1 MPLITCPVAYC
12 ITAGVWVPPGCSGC
26 LQHVLA
32 SASMRVLCPGH
43 SEAFSQYLSCLS
55 HTAAG
60 ALALPRCAWY
70 LQPSFPLVLTS
81 SFSAYGLKWRPGK
94 TPTPP
99 CHTTNAYSLSA
110 PPPARA
116 AVCRLYCRGSV
127 LPPGAVHVQPSQL
140 PDQAVNPAAVPP
152 AVAVQPPAAVL
163 ASTACNTCSLQP
175 QQLSGSS
182 SAGSTGGCS
191 VCSMCSLPPGL
202 PSKVT
207 SSASAAAAA
216 AACACAAGVSGAGG
230 CGGAGDSSSSSS
242 NSSSSMG
249 SEVGSSGQGV
259 AAVAEGCATGCLLP
273 SALAGNTQGR
283 QEAGDTPGR
292 Q

>member
-1 MPLITCPVAYC
+1 MAYGCRWVGSKRPDALLIIITRPQKGRFVPLTTCPVAYC

-32 SASMRVLCPGH
+32 SASMRVLCPGR

-81 SFSAYGLKWRPGK
+81 SFSAYGLKLRPGK

-99 CHTTNAYSLSA
+99 CHTTNAYSLPA

-127 LPPGAVHVQPSQL
+127 PPPGAVHVQPSQL
-140 PDQAVNPAAVPP
+140 PDQAVNPAAGPP

-163 ASTACNTCSLQP
+163 AVQHASPAACNHSSFRAVAVLAVQGAAVCAVCAAFPPAFRPRLLPVQVLLLLLQHVHVRPVSLGQVAVAVQGTP
-175 QQLSGSS
+175 
-182 SAGSTGGCS
+182 
-191 VCSMCSLPPGL
+191 
-202 PSKVT
+202 
-207 SSASAAAAA
+207 AAAAA
-216 AACACAAGVSGAGG
+216 T
-230 CGGAGDSSSSSS
+230 
-242 NSSSSMG
+242 
-249 SEVGSSGQGV
+249 V
-259 AAVAEGCATGCLLP
+259 AAAWV
-273 SALAGNTQGR
+273 QK
-283 QEAGDTPGR
+283 
-292 Q
+292 